1 MRLLWAGM
9 VFTMVA
15 LAQTD
20 ATLQKTYD
28 SYLAALKANDVQAV
42 LKQMTKESGEGLA
55 SWAPPAKL
63 GALLKDI
70 AKDTVPSSYE
80 LQFVWRSKD
89 GKRAAMMALAKVPPD
104 SFHAPKGH
112 EAGAEVK
119 AEVTVSFAQE
129 AGVWK
134 VGDVKI
140 DRSINERPKPKDLN
154 MGKRDDYRDRANT
167 TLGGVVL
174 RLEKQAAGTVYVI
187 KLVDEE
193 AAVFLPAAKVSPAF
207 VPGSIIS
214 FDAASHDNDPQK
226 YWAESAQPAEYQF

>member
-1 MRLLWAGM
+1 MRLLLTGM
-9 VFTMVA
+9 VLTMAA

-20 ATLQKTYD
+20 VTLQKTYD
-28 SYLAALKANDVQAV
+28 AYLAALKANDVQAV
-42 LKQMTKESGEGLA
+42 LKQMTKEGGEGLA

-80 LQFVWRSKD
+80 MQFVWRSKD
-89 GKRAAMMALAKVPPD
+89 GKQAAMMALAAVPPD

-112 EAGAEVK
+112 EAGPDVK

-129 AGVWK
+129 GGVWK

-140 DRSINERPKPKDLN
+140 DRGVSERPKPKDLN
-154 MGKRDDYRDRANT
+154 MGKRDDYRDDVNT
-167 TLGGVVL
+167 SLGGVIL

-187 KLVDEE
+187 KLVNEE
-193 AAVFLPAAKVSPAF
+193 AAVFLPAAKVSPDF
-207 VPGSIIS
+207 VPGAIIS
-214 FDAASHDNDPQK
+214 FDASAHDHDPQK
-226 YWAESAQPAEYQF
+226 YWAESAALAEYRF